1 MHKRVSGDMNKVKSA
16 PQLIIAAI
24 IVMAVVVSWTLH
36 DSEPS
41 GANLPSVPQ
50 GLANGPATFR
60 NQLELDPEMRA
71 EYAVHQRFM
80 NLYYRMPTF
89 AHAAFGPTVTYV
101 SWRSVKW
108 NVQSIYVKPDGSQIA
123 ELTYG
128 AGPGVNY
135 SMVTNLIGGH
145 YVGNLS
151 MNWTALTNDRGL
163 SGELM
168 GRNQLPI
175 DCRDARPGGTP
186 YAVLPTFAGGT
197 SITKAALRQATL
209 GVSDLPGTH
218 VICYRFAR
226 LHLVEFAHLSNA
238 VIYRLDHGQLVPV
251 TLGDIRLSDPSG
263 RRILIA
269 VDAGYDQNNLPLH
282 DYLEAFAH

>member
-1 MHKRVSGDMNKVKSA
+1 MLGVRIKIWIFA
-16 PQLIIAAI
+16 TAAV
-24 IVMAVVVSWTLH
+24 IVMALIASRTLH
-36 DSEPS
+36 NAEPS

-60 NQLELDPEMRA
+60 NQLELDPELRA
-71 EYAVHQRFM
+71 AYAVHQRFM
-80 NLYYRMPTF
+80 NLYYLMPTF
-89 AHAAFGPTVTYV
+89 EHAAFGPTVTFAN
-101 SWRSVKW
+101 WRSVKW

-128 AGPGVNY
+128 PGPGVDY
-135 SMVTNLIGGH
+135 STVTDLIGGH

-151 MNWTALTNDRGL
+151 VNWAALTNGRHLG
-163 SGELM
+163 GELM
-168 GRNQLPI
+168 SHNQLPI
-175 DCRDARPGGTP
+175 DCRDARSDATP
-186 YAVLPTFAGGT
+186 YAVVPTFRGGT

-226 LHLVEFAHLSNA
+226 LHLVEFAHLTDA
-238 VIYRLDHGQLVPV
+238 VIYRLDHGELVPV
-251 TLGDIRLSDPSG
+251 TRGDIRLSDPSG
-263 RRILIA
+263 RWILIM

-282 DYLEAFAH
+282 DYLEALAYP